1 MPRALSPSSPAVV
14 VDDLSFAWP
23 DGVPV
28 LDHLSCTFPA
38 ARTGLI
44 GANGSGKSTLLRLI
58 AGDLRPDA
66 GTVRT
71 TGTVGM
77 VHQQVAQHPDATV
90 SDLLGITPLR
100 AALHAIEA
108 GSLDHQHFDT
118 LGDAWDIE
126 ARAAG
131 VLQALGLDAGDR
143 LLDRP
148 ATSLSGGQ
156 ATQVA
161 LAGAQLAGWDITLL
175 DEPTNNLDA
184 RSRARV
190 YDAVSAWAG
199 VLVVVSHDREL
210 LERIDAIVDLDARGV
225 RTFGGTF
232 SDYLAHRKQVQAAA
246 ERQLR
251 DADADLARA
260 KSQARAELEREQQR
274 NRSGRRERAKGNVTR
289 AGADYLSNRAE
300 KNSGS
305 KAQVHSDAIERASA
319 ARAEADAAARTLEP
333 IRVDLPST
341 TVPGGKQVIGV
352 EVAGVRLDLVGPER
366 VRLTG
371 DNGSGKSTL
380 LAWSLGDLVFDGK
393 SAHGYPASVLGDARI
408 VMPVSVPVG
417 WLRQRSD
424 ELDRFDTVLDA
435 VRDAAPDRTPHE
447 ARALLARFQLTRYVP
462 LQAPPTL
469 SGGERFRVA
478 LARVLFADPAP
489 QLLVLDEPTN
499 NLDLDSVDQLV
510 SALAGYR
517 GALIV
522 VTHDDHLAGALEV
535 HREWHVEP
543 GPRIIDRLA

>member
-1 MPRALSPSSPAVV
+1 MPRTLSPSSPAVV

-28 LDHLSCTFPA
+28 LDHLTCTFPA
-38 ARTGLI
+38 ARTGLV

-58 AGDLRPDA
+58 AGELRPDSGA
-66 GTVRT
+66 TRAS
-71 TGTVGM
+71 GTVGF
-77 VHQQVAQHPDATV
+77 VHQQVAQSPDATV
-90 SDLLGITPLR
+90 ADLLGITPLR
-100 AALHAIEA
+100 EALRAIEG
-108 GSLDHQHFDT
+108 GSLDHRHFDT

-126 ARAAG
+126 TRAVG
-131 VLQALGLDAGDR
+131 VLHGLGLEAGGE
-143 LLDRP
+143 LLDRRA
-148 ATSLSGGQ
+148 ATLSGGQ

-161 LAGAQLAGWDITLL
+161 LAGARLAGWDVTLL

-190 YDAVSAWAG
+190 YDAVSGWAG

-210 LERIDAIVDLDARGV
+210 LERVGAIVDLDPRGV

-232 SDYLAHRKQVQAAA
+232 SAYQAHQEQLQAAA

-251 DADADLARA
+251 DADAELARA
-260 KSQARAELEREQQR
+260 KAQARAEVEREQQR
-274 NRSGRRERAKGNVTR
+274 NRSGRRERAKGNVSK
-289 AGADYLSNRAE
+289 AGADYLSNRSE

-305 KAQVHSDAIERASA
+305 KAQLHSAALERASA
-319 ARAEADAAARTLEP
+319 ARADADAAARTADP
-333 IRVDLPST
+333 IRVDLPDT
-341 TVPGGKQVIGV
+341 TVPPGKQVLAV
-352 EVAGVRLDLVGPER
+352 EVGGVRLDLTGPER
-366 VRLTG
+366 IRLTG

-380 LAWSLGDLVFDGK
+380 LAWALGDLRLPGRG
-393 SAHGYPASVLGDARI
+393 GYPASVLGDAR
-408 VMPVSVPVG
+408 VVTPVSVPVG
-417 WLRQRSD
+417 WLRQRTD

-435 VRDAAPDRTPHE
+435 VRDAAPGRTPHE
-447 ARALLARFQLTRYVP
+447 ARALLARVQLTRDVP
-462 LQAPPTL
+462 LQPPRTL

-489 QLLVLDEPTN
+489 HLLVLDEPTN

-510 SALAGYR
+510 AGLAGYR

-543 GPRIIDRLA
+543 GPRVSDTLV

>member
-1 MPRALSPSSPAVV
+1 MPRTSPSSPAVV

-28 LDHLSCTFPA
+28 LDHLSCTFPT
-38 ARTGLI
+38 ARTGLV

-66 GTVRT
+66 GTVRAV
-71 TGTVGM
+71 GTVGF
-77 VHQQVAQHPDATV
+77 VHQQVAERADATV
-90 SDLLGITPLR
+90 ADLLGIAPLR
-100 AALHAIEA
+100 SALRAIEA
-108 GSLDHQHFDT
+108 GSLEPAHFDT

-126 ARAAG
+126 PRAVG
-131 VLQALGLDAGDR
+131 VLQALGLDAGDD

-148 ATSLSGGQ
+148 ATSLSGGR

-161 LAGAQLAGWDITLL
+161 LAGAQLAGWDVTLL

-190 YDAVSAWAG
+190 YDAVSGWPG
-199 VLVVVSHDREL
+199 VLIVVSHDREL
-210 LERIDAIVDLDARGV
+210 LERVEAIVDLDARGV
-225 RTFGGTF
+225 RTFGGPF
-232 SDYLAHRKQVQAAA
+232 SEYRAYRDQLQAAA

-260 KSQARAELEREQQR
+260 KAQARAEVEREQQR
-274 NRSGRRERAKGNVTR
+274 NRSARRERAKGNVSKG
-289 AGADYLSNRAE
+289 AADYFANRSE

-305 KAQVHSDAIERASA
+305 KSQLHSAALERAGA
-319 ARAEADAAARTLEP
+319 ARAEADAAARTADP
-333 IRVDLPST
+333 IRVDLPDT
-341 TVPGGKQVIGV
+341 TVPAGKQVLGL
-352 EVAGVRLDLVGPER
+352 EVGGIRLDLVGPER
-366 VRLTG
+366 IRLTG
-371 DNGSGKSTL
+371 ANGSGKSTL
-380 LAWSLGDLVFDGK
+380 LAWALGDLEVGEPD
-393 SAHGYPASVLGDARI
+393 AYPASVLGDARI
-408 VMPVSVPVG
+408 ATPVGVPVG
-417 WLRQRSD
+417 WLRQRTD
-424 ELDRFDTVLDA
+424 ELDRFDTVLEA

-447 ARALLARFQLTRYVP
+447 ARALLARFQLTRDAP
-462 LQAPPTL
+462 LQPPSTL

-510 SALAGYR
+510 SALADYR

-543 GPRIIDRLA
+543 GPRITDRIA